1 MTDPATQR
9 ALHLWVVL
17 NRAQSAVAAHATR
30 DAARHDLTLA
40 EFGALEA
47 LYHKGPLTVGAL
59 QRKILISSG
68 GITFLIDRLME
79 RGLVERRTSTEDRRN
94 RLVGLTPKGHDLVAA
109 IFPEHAERVTHALS
123 GVSAATQETLTNEL
137 RTLGLAAEKMMGS
150 GE

>member
-1 MTDPATQR
+1 MTDPVTQR

-17 NRAQSAVAAHATR
+17 NRAQSAVAAHLTR

-47 LYHKGPLTVGAL
+47 LYHKGPLTVGVL

-109 IFPEHAERVTHALS
+109 IFPEHAQRVAHALS
-123 GVSAATQETLTNEL
+123 GVPAATQEMLTSEL
-137 RTLGLAAEKMMGS
+137 RTLGLAAEKMAGD
-150 GE
+150 GQ